1 MSASA
6 VEQILNVF
14 ARGSNLNKKN
24 FCILRG
30 CCLAGCGSI
39 SFLCTFLQLQGYCF
53 EQEFPQFLFFFFQLD
68 YCDKSGSTTLY
79 RAVVNASLFSFLVSG
94 LS

>member
-30 CCLAGCGSI
+30 CCLAGCGSV
-39 SFLCTFLQLQGYCF
+39 SFLCTFLLSSF
-53 EQEFPQFLFFFFQLD
+53 FFFFQLD